1 MAQLISSAEIYAPF
15 FTVYRADSGKAVPKN
30 EITGIEIDED
40 LENPGMFR
48 IYFNDALDMKTQ
60 KFKWLDS
67 EAISP
72 GTMLVISFG
81 YAFPRK
87 ESRITGRIRA
97 LSPNFFTGGP
107 STLTVEGYDLS
118 YDLKKT
124 NSRVNLKDMTYSNI
138 AREIAEKN
146 GFDPAGVEDPE
157 MEPFSKIERKVNEQ
171 DYAFLGRMAKDI
183 GFEFFVRNRTLYF
196 RKEANK
202 REGILDFEYYKN
214 IISFSPRMS
223 TANVVNEVRVTA
235 WDEKNKETISET
247 AGLNEIKCGTNIQ
260 RFAGIV
266 EESQG
271 TRVSVKVE
279 GRVVRS
285 REEAKSIALSELKKR
300 NEGFITGTLECAGN
314 PELRPG
320 VTISIAKVGE
330 FFSGMYY
337 VTKSRHVLGDAGYK
351 TTLEVRGCL

>member
-15 FTVYRADSGKAVPKN
+15 FTVYWADGNEAVPKN
-30 EITGIEIDED
+30 EIIGIEIDED
-40 LENPGMFR
+40 LENPAMFR

-60 KFKWLDS
+60 KFKWLDAES
-67 EAISP
+67 ISP
-72 GTMLVISFG
+72 GTRLIISFG
-81 YAFPRK
+81 YASPRK
-87 ESRITGRIRA
+87 ESRITGIIRA

-124 NSRVNLKDMTYSNI
+124 NSKVNLKEVTYSDI

-146 GFDPAGVEDPE
+146 KLDPSGVEDAE
-157 MEPFSKIERKVNEQ
+157 MGPFSKIERKVNEQ
-171 DYAFLGRMAKDI
+171 DYAFLSRLAKDI
-183 GFEFFVRNRTLYF
+183 NFEFFVRNRILYF
-196 RKEANK
+196 QKEADK
-202 REGILDFEYYKN
+202 RTGIMDFEYYKN

-223 TANVVNEVRVTA
+223 TANVVSEVRVTA
-235 WDEKNKETISET
+235 WNEKNKETISET
-247 AGLNEIKCGTNIQ
+247 AGLDEICGTKIQ
-260 RFAGIV
+260 KLADMV
-266 EESQG
+266 KESQG
-271 TRVSVKVE
+271 TKVSVKVE

-320 VTISIAKVGE
+320 VLINITKVGE
-330 FFSGMYY
+330 RFSGVYY
-337 VTKSRHVLGDAGYK
+337 VMKSKHVLGDSGYK
-351 TTLEVRGCL
+351 TSLEVRRCL